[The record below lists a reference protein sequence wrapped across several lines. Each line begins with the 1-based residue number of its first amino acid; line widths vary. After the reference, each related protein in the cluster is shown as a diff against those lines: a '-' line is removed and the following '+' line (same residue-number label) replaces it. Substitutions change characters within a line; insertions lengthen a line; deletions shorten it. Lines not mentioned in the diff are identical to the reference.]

1 MQRMHNAD
9 QCVRAGKAS
18 LVRCIKMVE
27 GSVRPSPPKT
37 SGIHQASSWKAVVW
51 SALCI
56 SQAAAL
62 HPLIHVEHIASCL
75 S

>member
-37 SGIHQASSWKAVVW
+37 SGIHQA
-51 SALCI
+51 
-56 SQAAAL
+56 
-62 HPLIHVEHIASCL
+62 
-75 S
+75 